1 MLRQVSLLQ
10 NTILLASLAS
20 LGLIPVNTVSP
31 LCVYLFR
38 CYFSPHYSRVEQEGG
53 GIVSLRPSPPPLP
66 LENYSSLPPSSFAGQ
81 ELVGTNLIVSG
92 FTSSGCREFGKTANF
107 ADCSIS
113 TNSRQTSL
121 NNQVLHK
128 I

>member
-31 LCVYLFR
+31 LCVHLFR

-53 GIVSLRPSPPPLP
+53 GIVSLPPFS
-66 LENYSSLPPSSFAGQ
+66 SSLPPRKLLFPASVLLCWAGTRRNKFDCLWLY
-81 ELVGTNLIVSG
+81 ELRLQRVWKNCQLCRLLNLNQL
-92 FTSSGCREFGKTANF
+92 E
-107 ADCSIS
+107 ADL
-113 TNSRQTSL
+113 TE
-121 NNQVLHK
+121 
-128 I
+128 

>member
-10 NTILLASLAS
+10 NTILLASFAS

-53 GIVSLRPSPPPLP
+53 GIVSLPLP
-66 LENYSSLPPSSFAGQ
+66 LPPFPPRKLLFPASVLLCWAGTRRNKFDCLWLY
-81 ELVGTNLIVSG
+81 ELRLQRVWKNCQLCRLLNL
-92 FTSSGCREFGKTANF
+92 NQLQ
-107 ADCSIS
+107 ADL
-113 TNSRQTSL
+113 TE
-121 NNQVLHK
+121 
-128 I
+128 